1 MKGGHPSA
9 AFVQDWL
16 TIEGGAERVALELVR
31 LLPSADIH
39 TTFFDPAL
47 FGGAIDARRVRHWGL
62 QRIFGPTRRVRP
74 FLPLYPR
81 YFSHLDLTA
90 YDLVVSGSIAFTHAV
105 RTAPTATHVSYVYTP
120 MRYAWDLDSYLTGSS
135 LPLPARIA
143 ARTLR
148 PMLQRWDRAT
158 ADRPDVVVGISKV
171 VAERIRTLWG
181 RDAEVIY
188 PPVDTNEIALSAR
201 DDGYLLVA
209 ARMLAYRRLDLAI
222 EAATRLGRELIVVG
236 DGPERRRLETLAGP
250 TVRFRGWVDRPTLVD
265 LFGRCHAYVVPGI
278 EDFGIAP
285 IEAMAAGKPVVGFRG
300 GGVAETVLD
309 GTTGVLFDRQD
320 VAATVEAIERLETLT
335 VDPTSMRARA
345 LEFDTAVFLD
355 RWRALFARLGVDP
368 SLYSPR

>member
-16 TIEGGAERVALELVR
+16 TIEGGAERVALELIR
-31 LLPSADIH
+31 LIPAADIH
-39 TTFFDPAL
+39 TTFFDPNL
-47 FGGAIDARRVRHWGL
+47 FDGAIDGRRVRRWGL
-62 QRIFGPTRRVRP
+62 QRVFGPTRRVRP

-105 RTAPTATHVSYVYTP
+105 RTSPGATHISYVYTP
-120 MRYAWDLDSYLTGSS
+120 MRYAWDLDTYLTGSS

-143 ARTLR
+143 AKTLQ

-158 ADRPDVVVGISKV
+158 AGRPNVVVGISNV

-188 PPVDTNEIALSAR
+188 PPVDTSEITQSTR

-222 EAATRLGRELIVVG
+222 EAATRLGRDLVVVG
-236 DGPERRRLETLAGP
+236 DGPERRRLEAMAGP
-250 TVRFRGWVDRPTLVD
+250 TVKFRGWVDRAALVD

-285 IEAMAAGKPVVGFRG
+285 IEAMAAGKPVIGFRG

-309 GTTGVLFDRQD
+309 GSTGVLFDAQS
-320 VAATVEAIERLETLT
+320 VAATVDAIERLETLAL
-335 VDPTSMRARA
+335 DPERIRARA

-355 RWRALFARLGVDP
+355 RWRSLFVRLGVDP
-368 SLYSPR
+368 SLYLAG